1 MAMKQLVVRVDE
13 TVHES
18 LKLRSSIERRSVNE
32 IVGEAIGEYSK
43 THPVSREAMLNMV
56 RAIANE
62 DASLLKA
69 LAES

>member
-1 MAMKQLVVRVDE
+1 MAMKQLILRVDE
-13 TVHES
+13 AVHES
-18 LKLRSSIERRSVNE
+18 LKLRSAIEHRSVNE

-43 THPVSREAMLNMV
+43 MHPVSREAMLNMV
-56 RAIANE
+56 RAIAKE